1 MPPNVY
7 QPTSIATSIL
17 ALIFY
22 LLMAGFV
29 LYSIL
34 ALYALIRFG
43 RSKILTIIV
52 SLLYLIISAGLYA
65 AAVFNLNA
73 IKF

>member
-1 MPPNVY
+1 MTPY
-7 QPTSIATSIL
+7 QPTSLVHTIL

-29 LYSIL
+29 GYSLI

-43 RSKILTIIV
+43 RSKILSLVIA
-52 SLLYLIISAGLYA
+52 LLYLLISASLYA
-65 AAVFNLNA
+65 AALGSLNA
-73 IKF
+73 IRF